1 MMVKWSNKCVYIG
14 IWLMLVSIGLQ
25 AQEQL
30 TVKGRVYSAENREP
44 LSGVQVYSQDAKG
57 SSVTDS
63 LGQFTIV
70 VGDPDAWLRVQVDG
84 YIQKAVAL
92 NGRKEVKVFL
102 MPENTL
108 LYNPTYTTPDG
119 VREIGEKNGN
129 VQTLN
134 IRDISGIY
142 ALPDNALTGKM
153 AGVQIINKGG
163 MPGEGSVVN
172 VRGLR
177 SLTSENQPLI
187 VVDGMPYFP
196 DLKTSGVISGFS
208 RSGFSPVNM
217 KDVKSITL
225 LRGADAAMYGSIGS
239 NGVLLI
245 ETERSAATTT
255 QVRIHSTNGIGVMNR
270 RFPLLNS
277 KGFKSYISDLAATRY
292 STLTEII
299 QRYPF
304 LQDDPSAPDN
314 YLYGHDT
321 DWQEEIYQHSFT
333 SDNNLQVSGGDAIAR
348 YNLSV
353 GTTQNN
359 GIWKNTHES
368 KYYTHLNADIQ
379 VSRRFAL
386 FATAGLNFSEYK
398 VMEQG
403 LEKNTSPLMTAIE
416 QGPVYSVY
424 LQNRDGR
431 NLPHFNETDSLF
443 GVSNPAAVV
452 SDIEGKNR
460 SYDILVNLG
469 GNYEFGRGLKASLI
483 FGLYYNYQKES
494 LFIPGNTSRAIA
506 SMFDGV
512 RVNTLKGGAG
522 EGLNYYL
529 RVNATYD
536 KLFRNKHA
544 LKASAGYQL
553 MTSRREYDNGRG
565 FSIQSDF
572 YKTMGKSDAS
582 YGLTTDG
589 YLDKWS
595 WLNLYLTAGYG
606 YKNQLFLDGT
616 VTFDASSAYGDSHSR
631 MVVLPSVRGAWAMK
645 NSSFLRDVDGIETL
659 TLRAE
664 YGRSANSRYSSELGR
679 YYYQSVAYRDL
690 AGIIRV
696 GLPNSKLGP
705 EYVLS
710 ANAGLDL
717 SLLGNRLNLNVDF
730 YQEDT
735 RDMLL
740 GKTMPSAYGEEV
752 MYDNSGE
759 MRTRGVEVGLNF
771 MPLKVGGFQWM
782 LGGNIAHYQTKV
794 LDLGNQRERFLTSAD
809 GLTLRLKEGCSPY
822 EFYGYEAEHIFVS
835 QRDADAAGYIAQSGT
850 AFQAGDIKFKDMNG
864 DHIIDDKDRKA
875 LGSATPDF
883 YGGFFSNMNYKGF
896 NLYVNFSYSYGNEIY
911 NAVRKTGESMSTFTN
926 QFATVS
932 NRWTYDGQGTNMP
945 RAVFGDPM
953 ENNRF
958 SSRWIEDGSYLK
970 LKEITL
976 SYEYSR
982 KLWFFNR
989 IKVYVSGENLYT
1001 WTKYIGLDP
1010 EFAYSYDPMMSGV
1023 DMGKMPLA
1031 RTGKIGVVLN
1041 F

>member
-1 MMVKWSNKCVYIG
+1 MMLKWSNKCVYIG

-25 AQEQL
+25 AQQQL
-30 TVKGRVYSAENREP
+30 TVKGGVYSAGNRQP
-44 LSGVQVYSQDAKG
+44 LSGVQLYSKDAKG

-70 VGDPDAWLRVQVDG
+70 VSDPDAWLRVQVDG
-84 YIQKAVAL
+84 YVQKEVPL
-92 NGRKEVKVFL
+92 NGRKEVKIYL
-102 MPENTL
+102 MAENSFMYT
-108 LYNPTYTTPDG
+108 PTYQSADG
-119 VREIGEKNGN
+119 TKEMAGKNGN
-129 VQTLN
+129 AQTLD

-142 ALPDNALTGKM
+142 ALPDNALTGRW
-153 AGVQIINKGG
+153 AGVQVTNKGG

-177 SLTSENQPLI
+177 SLTAENQPLI

-196 DLKTSGVISGFS
+196 DMETSSVVAGFS
-208 RSGFSPVNM
+208 RSAFSPVNM

-225 LRGADAAMYGSIGS
+225 LKGADAAMYGSIGS
-239 NGVLLI
+239 NGVILI
-245 ETERSAATTT
+245 QTERSAATTT
-255 QVRIHSTNGIGVMNR
+255 QVRIHSTNGIGMMER
-270 RFPLLNS
+270 RFPLLES
-277 KGFKSYISDLAATRY
+277 AGFKSYISDLAATRY
-292 STLTEII
+292 STLTEIV
-299 QRYPF
+299 RHYPF
-304 LQDDPSAPDN
+304 LQDDPSDPDN
-314 YLYGHDT
+314 YLFRHNT
-321 DWQEEIYQHSFT
+321 DWQEEIYQQAFT

-353 GTTQNN
+353 GTTQNH

-398 VMEQG
+398 LMDQG
-403 LEKNTSPLMTAIE
+403 LEKNTSPLMTAIA

-424 LQNRDGR
+424 MQNREGR

-469 GNYEFGRGLKASLI
+469 GNYEFGHGLRASLI
-483 FGLYYNYQKES
+483 FGLYYNYRKES
-494 LFIPGNTSRAIA
+494 MFIPGNTSRAIA
-506 SMFDGV
+506 SLFEGE
-512 RVNTLKGGAG
+512 RVNTIKGGSG

-529 RVNATYD
+529 RVNATYE
-536 KLFRNKHA
+536 KLFRNKHD
-544 LKASAGYQL
+544 LKVSAGYQL
-553 MTSRREYDNGRG
+553 MTSRRESDHGWGY
-565 FSIQSDF
+565 SIQSDF
-572 YKTMGKSDAS
+572 YKLMEKADAS
-582 YGLTTDG
+582 YGLKAG
-589 YLDKWS
+589 GSLNKWS

-606 YKNQLFLDGT
+606 YRNQLFLDGT
-616 VTFDASSAYGDSHSR
+616 VTFDASSAYGDNHSR
-631 MVVLPSVRGAWAMK
+631 MVVLPSVRASWAMK

-664 YGRSANSRYSSELGR
+664 YGRAANSRYASELGR
-679 YYYQSVAYRDL
+679 YYYQTVAYRDL
-690 AGIIRV
+690 AGIIRM

-710 ANAGLDL
+710 GNVGVDL
-717 SLLGNRLNLNVDF
+717 SLLGNRLNVSADLYEENV
-730 YQEDT
+730 
-735 RDMLL
+735 RDLL
-740 GKTMPSAYGEEV
+740 LAKTMPAAYGEKV
-752 MYDNSGE
+752 MYDNDGR
-759 MRTRGVEVGLNF
+759 MRTRGVEVALNF
-771 MPLKVGGFQWM
+771 MPLSVGGFQWM
-782 LGGNIAHYQTKV
+782 LGGNIAHYQTEV
-794 LDLGNQRERFLTSAD
+794 MDLGNQKVRYLTSLD
-809 GLTLRLKEGCSPY
+809 GLTLRLKEGSSPY
-822 EFYGYEAEHIFVS
+822 EFYGYEAEHVFAS
-835 QRDADAAGYIAQSGT
+835 QQSADAAGYIAQSGT
-850 AFQAGDIKFKDMNG
+850 AFQAGDIKFRDMNG
-864 DHIIDDKDRKA
+864 DHIIDAKDRKV
-875 LGSATPDF
+875 LGKATPDF
-883 YGGFFSNMNYKGF
+883 YGGFFSNMQYKGF
-896 NLYVNFSYSYGNEIY
+896 NLFVNFAYSYGNDIY
-911 NAVRKTGESMSTFTN
+911 NAVRRSGESMSTFTN

-976 SYEYSR
+976 SYEYDR

-1010 EFAYSYDPMMSGV
+1010 EFAYSYDPMLSGV
-1023 DMGKMPLA
+1023 DLGKMPLA

>member
-30 TVKGRVYSAENREP
+30 TVKGWVYSAEKRQP

-63 LGQFTIV
+63 LGQFSMV
-70 VGDPDAWLRVQVDG
+70 VSDPDAWLRVQVDG
-84 YIQKAVAL
+84 YVQKAVAL
-92 NGRKEVKVFL
+92 NGRREVKIYL
-102 MPENTL
+102 MPEKSFMYT
-108 LYNPTYTTPDG
+108 PTYQSPDG
-119 VREIGEKNGN
+119 VKDMAEKNGN
-129 VQTLN
+129 VQTLD
-134 IRDISGIY
+134 IRDITGIY
-142 ALPDNALTGKM
+142 SLPDNALTGRM
-153 AGVQIINKGG
+153 AGVQVINKSG

-177 SLTSENQPLI
+177 SLTAENQPLI

-196 DLKTSGVISGFS
+196 DLETSGVVSGFS
-208 RSGFSPVNM
+208 RSAFAPVNM

-239 NGVLLI
+239 NGVLYI
-245 ETERSAATTT
+245 ETERSQATTT
-255 QVRIHSTNGIGVMNR
+255 QVRVHSTNGVGMMDR
-270 RFPLLNS
+270 RFPLLKS
-277 KGFKSYISDLAATRY
+277 AGFKNYISDLAATRY
-292 STLTEII
+292 STLTEIV
-299 QRYPF
+299 QHYPF
-304 LQDDPSAPDN
+304 LQDDPSDPDN
-314 YLYGHDT
+314 YLFGHDT
-321 DWQEEIYQHSFT
+321 DWQEEIYQHAFT

-353 GTTQNN
+353 GTTQNR
-359 GIWKNTHES
+359 GVWKNTRES

-379 VSRRFAL
+379 VSRKFTL

-398 VMEQG
+398 IMEQG
-403 LEKNTSPLMTAIE
+403 LEKNTSPLLTALQ

-424 LQNRDGR
+424 MQNRDGR

-452 SDIEGKNR
+452 SDVEGKNR

-469 GNYEFGRGLKASLI
+469 GNYVFGYGLKASLI

-494 LFIPGNTSRAIA
+494 MFSPGNTSRAIA
-506 SMFDGV
+506 SMLDGR

-529 RVNATYD
+529 RVSASYE
-536 KLFRNKHA
+536 KLFHNKHD
-544 LKASAGYQL
+544 LKLSAGYQL
-553 MTSRREYDNGRG
+553 MTSRHEMDYGQG
-565 FSIQSDF
+565 YSIQSDF
-572 YKTMGKSDAS
+572 YKTMGKVDAS
-582 YGLTTDG
+582 YGLTANG

-595 WLNLYLTAGYG
+595 WLNLYATAGYG
-606 YKNQLFLDGT
+606 YRNQLFLDGT
-616 VTFDASSAYGDSHSR
+616 VTFDASSAYGENHSR
-631 MVVLPSVRGAWAMK
+631 MVILPSVRASWAMK
-645 NSSFLRDVDGIETL
+645 NSAFLRDADGIETL

-679 YYYQSVAYRDL
+679 YYYQTAVYRDL
-690 AGIIRV
+690 AGTIRV

-705 EYVLS
+705 EYVVS

-717 SLLGNRLNLNVDF
+717 SLLGNRLNLSADF
-730 YQEDT
+730 YQENT

-740 GKTMPSAYGEEV
+740 GKTMPAAYGEQV
-752 MYDNSGE
+752 MYDNAGE
-759 MRTRGVEVGLNF
+759 MRTRGLEVALNF
-771 MPLKVGGFQWM
+771 MPISVGGFQWM

-794 LDLGNQRERFLTSAD
+794 LDLGNQTERFYTSGD
-809 GLTLRLKEGCSPY
+809 GLTLRLKEGRSPY
-822 EFYGYEAEHIFVS
+822 EYYGYVAEHVFVS
-835 QRDADAAGYIAQSGT
+835 QQDADAAGYIAQSGS
-850 AFQAGDIKFKDMNG
+850 AFQAGDIKFQDMNG
-864 DHIIDDKDRKA
+864 DHIIDGNDRKV
-875 LGSATPDF
+875 LGSAAPDF
-883 YGGFFSNMNYKGF
+883 YGGFFSNMKIKGF
-896 NLYVNFSYSYGNEIY
+896 NLFVNFSYSYGNEIY
-911 NAVRKTGESMSTFTN
+911 NAIRRSGESMSTFTN
-926 QFATVS
+926 QFATVN

-958 SSRWIEDGSYLK
+958 STRWVEDGSYLK

-976 SYEYSR
+976 SYEYDR
-982 KLWFFNR
+982 RLWFFNR